1 MFGDHLP
8 SLTVINKDEKVLD
21 NDNKYLAD
29 FFMWDNIGLS
39 KDEVTMEANEFTTYI
54 LDKLNMVSGIMPTF
68 HKEFKNKEN
77 YNKDFELIQ
86 YDMIF
91 GKNYIMNGN
100 GYEKSNMKM
109 GLKDIVLKNYE
120 VNGEDIIVHGENF
133 NYKSSIIING
143 KKIPTEFKDANT
155 LIGDEIPKDIKDISV
170 GQIGKFDKV
179 LGKSNTLEIK

>member
-8 SLTVINKDEKVLD
+8 SLTVINKDEKVLE

-86 YDMIF
+86 YEMIF

-100 GYEKSNMKM
+100 CYEKSNMKM
-109 GLKDIVLKNYE
+109 GFKGYC
-120 VNGEDIIVHGENF
+120 
-133 NYKSSIIING
+133 S
-143 KKIPTEFKDANT
+143 KK
-155 LIGDEIPKDIKDISV
+155 L
-170 GQIGKFDKV
+170 
-179 LGKSNTLEIK
+179 